1 MELKS
6 LESHIFCLPKKG
18 EKYHIWTMV
27 FISKKPWD
35 ERYIYLDDWLIF
47 MVMYV
52 GKYSIHGCY
61 GYIINMTL
69 DHVTNVAIDSDS
81 REFDTGSWTN
91 IENVVVSDNL
101 HQIANP
107 IFFPGRSWARDS
119 AMTRPSKLGEVF
131 VGSCWSLIDYL

>member
-1 MELKS
+1 MFHKLKS

-61 GYIINMTL
+61 GYVINLTL
-69 DHVTNVAIDSDS
+69 DHVTNAAIILTGDHGPILKMLWS
-81 REFDTGSWTN
+81 RTIYIKLQTRYFSP
-91 IENVVVSDNL
+91 VV
-101 HQIANP
+101 
-107 IFFPGRSWARDS
+107 PGQEI
-119 AMTRPSKLGEVF
+119 L
-131 VGSCWSLIDYL
+131 L